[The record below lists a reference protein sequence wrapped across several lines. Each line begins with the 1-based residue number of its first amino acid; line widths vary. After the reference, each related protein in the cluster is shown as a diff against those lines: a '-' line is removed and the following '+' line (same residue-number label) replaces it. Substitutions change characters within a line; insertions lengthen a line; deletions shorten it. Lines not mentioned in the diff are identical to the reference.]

1 MQTLFKSATKFI
13 LCSGLSLLIFNC
25 SKDENNP
32 LTDNTQVSS
41 TEVKTILETDDL
53 SSAADQVV
61 TDLFQ
66 NGQSAK
72 SSRLED
78 CYVSE
83 FSNTGFTVTFDNCSV
98 EGSENITGTLMVTYT
113 EGAETSSFTATYTDL
128 SVGDYTINGTRS
140 FTINAEAAGEN
151 VSFTIVSDMSIKLQD
166 DSIIEE
172 MGSKTIGFVLD
183 TQNLQN
189 SGLSIDGDWTVKAN
203 GNTYSVN
210 ISTPLEI
217 TFGCEYAGKGIM
229 QLNKNGLKVDVDLGD
244 GTCDDLATVTY
255 PDGTTEEISIKD

>member
-1 MQTLFKSATKFI
+1 MQTVFKSATKFI
-13 LCSGLSLLIFNC
+13 LLSSLALLVLNC
-25 SKDENNP
+25 SKDDSNP
-32 LTDNTQVSS
+32 LEENQQVSS

-66 NGQSAK
+66 SGPSGK
-72 SSRLED
+72 SSRLVD

-83 FSNTGFTVTFDNCSV
+83 FSDTGFTVTFDNCSV
-98 EGSENITGTLMVTYT
+98 EGSENINGSLSVSYQV
-113 EGAETSSFTATYTDL
+113 GAESSAFTATYNNL

-140 FTINAEAAGEN
+140 FTMNASSENQN
-151 VSFTIVSDMSIKLQD
+151 VSFTIVSDMTIKLKD

-172 MGSKTIGFVLD
+172 MGSKTFEFVFD
-183 TQNLQN
+183 AENFQN
-189 SGLSIDGDWTVKAN
+189 SALTIDGDWTVKAN

-244 GTCDDLATVTY
+244 GTCDDVAMLTY
-255 PDGTTEEISIKD
+255 PDNTTEEISLKD